1 MGPLYILVREACGET
16 RAQSF
21 QAPLVSTV
29 VVWSLFHV
37 PRCKGLLDN
46 ARRTTLVMAWIAQV
60 EELPLAVPFNQQDI
74 DTSFAEMRL
83 LKAGILMLESL
94 LP

>member
-29 VVWSLFHV
+29 VVWSFCRV
-37 PRCKGLLDN
+37 PRCKGLLN
-46 ARRTTLVMAWIAQV
+46 VICRLTLFASVHGLRVAI
-60 EELPLAVPFNQQDI
+60 LPLDANFI
-74 DTSFAEMRL
+74 
-83 LKAGILMLESL
+83 K
-94 LP
+94 